1 MCVWVSVSVWETHYL
16 AMQASQVDRLILP
29 SITALWMQLHAEEVG
44 SVLKPVVAPVK
55 QVDVHV
61 SAEFLQLQRWEIILG
76 NLVDFS

>member
-1 MCVWVSVSVWETHYL
+1 
-16 AMQASQVDRLILP
+16 
-29 SITALWMQLHAEEVG
+29 MQLHAEEVG

-76 NLVDFS
+76 NLVNFS